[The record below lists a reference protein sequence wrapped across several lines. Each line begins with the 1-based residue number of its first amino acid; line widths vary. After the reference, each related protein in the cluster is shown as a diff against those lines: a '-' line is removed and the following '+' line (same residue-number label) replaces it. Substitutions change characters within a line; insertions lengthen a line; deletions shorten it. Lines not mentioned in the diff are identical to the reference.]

1 MNLRSYWT
9 KEAEVSFRAILTYLE
24 NEWGEMVA
32 DAFASDVAHTITLL
46 EIFPNGGVVE
56 LKEKGIRSIPVA
68 RQVRLF
74 YRVASDAIFVLEFID
89 TRTERY
95 QDSRK

>member
-9 KEAEVSFRAILTYLE
+9 KEAEASFRAILAYLE
-24 NEWGEMVA
+24 SEWGELVA
-32 DAFASDVAHTITLL
+32 DAFASDVAHTIALL
-46 EIFPNGGVVE
+46 EVFPNGGVLE
-56 LKEKGIRSIPVA
+56 LQERGIRSIPVA

-95 QDSRK
+95 QDTKK